1 MMPVKENEEY
11 EVPLSLFLPAYTMI
25 ADDAENYSGQWIQR
39 SPHVDFKD
47 VGKQVPVD
55 SKPCSEVIDGLDVSD
70 EEKKVMKEELLEDR
84 GFLCPDIESFTVK
97 GGIISDDY
105 KFGLVISRNANA
117 PVVQIYQELDAEVVT
132 SVLTRNFDGQKYSE
146 KGY

>member
-1 MMPVKENEEY
+1 M
-11 EVPLSLFLPAYTMI
+11 
-25 ADDAENYSGQWIQR
+25 
-39 SPHVDFKD
+39 
-47 VGKQVPVD
+47 GKQVPVD

-70 EEKKVMKEELLEDR
+70 EEKKVMKEELPEDK

-132 SVLTRNFDGQKYSE
+132 SVLTRNFDG
-146 KGY
+146 